1 MLFTVVYLSSL
12 LISCF
17 LIPSLITVA
26 YRKRLFDTPDE
37 IRKVHKRFVPNFGG
51 IAIFTGVLFSCS
63 LFVPGQLMN
72 EVHVLLAAG
81 LILFMAGLKDDL
93 VGLTPMIKLIAQ
105 LAAALITCVVADLR
119 VTNLNGLFGF
129 YELTYAASLAL
140 SLLFIVGIVN
150 AFNLIDGI
158 DGLAGSLGVI
168 FSLFYAFVFY
178 KEGDLGSAYIS
189 LSVTGALTGFLFFNI
204 TPAKIFM
211 GDSGS
216 LLLGFIAALLSL
228 KFLKLSATPGT
239 MVGPFSVTAGF
250 ALVLGVLIIPTFD
263 TIRVFVLRILKNTSP
278 FTADSNHLHHRL
290 LFLGMSHVQATLVL
304 SVINVLFIVLALSFQ
319 QLGNTALVGILTGSI
334 LLLNGCLSLYL
345 DNFKQRLLSRASS
358 GSTGYFGQETD
369 IKSGDLAARTK
380 IIKNISEN

>member
-1 MLFTVVYLSSL
+1 MLFTIVYLSSL

-26 YRKRLFDTPDE
+26 YRKRLFDNPDE
-37 IRKVHKRFVPNFGG
+37 SRKIHKRFVPNFGG
-51 IAIFTGVLFSCS
+51 VAIFTGVLFSCS
-63 LFVPGQLMN
+63 LFVPGDLIN

-93 VGLTPMIKLIAQ
+93 VGLTPLSKLIAQ
-105 LAAALITCVVADLR
+105 LAAAVITCVVADLR

-129 YELTYAASLAL
+129 YELSYAVSLAL
-140 SLLFIVGIVN
+140 TILFIVGIVN

-178 KEGDLGSAYIS
+178 RDGDLGSAYIS

-228 KFLKLSATPGT
+228 KFLKMTQTSTTL
-239 MVGPFSVTAGF
+239 VGPFSITSGL

-263 TIRVFVLRILKNTSP
+263 TLRVFVLRILKNTSP

-290 LFLGMSHVQATLVL
+290 LFLGMSHVQASLVL

-319 QLGNTALVGILTGSI
+319 QLGNTALIGIITGSI
-334 LLLNGCLSLYL
+334 LLMNAGLSLYV
-345 DNFKQRLLSRASS
+345 DSFKQRLLAGS
-358 GSTGYFGQETD
+358 GRSAVNYAAEKTQKG
-369 IKSGDLAARTK
+369 GDEPVRTK
-380 IIKNISEN
+380 IMKNISNN